1 MAVKVSGHSSPDLS
15 LIENVKAYLQARM
28 DAKGCTTFTEYRA
41 ALVEEARTMFRDYCK
56 RLFAGMLR
64 RVQSCISKRGD
75 LTKH

>member
-41 ALVEEARTMFRDYCK
+41 ALVEEARTMSQD
-56 RLFAGMLR
+56 
-64 RVQSCISKRGD
+64 
-75 LTKH
+75 